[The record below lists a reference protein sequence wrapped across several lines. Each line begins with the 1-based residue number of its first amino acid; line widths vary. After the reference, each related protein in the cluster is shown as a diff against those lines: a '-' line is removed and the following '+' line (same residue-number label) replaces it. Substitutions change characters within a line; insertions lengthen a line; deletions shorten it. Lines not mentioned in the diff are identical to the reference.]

1 MRHHRPTAATIIR
14 RIVVGTLRLLEMG
27 VEERTDRVDIE
38 VALENMVEDRDTKVD
53 MADPHRRRM
62 VGILRE
68 AAIMEV
74 TGEVLLLITQA
85 SSLTEI

>member
-1 MRHHRPTAATIIR
+1 
-14 RIVVGTLRLLEMG
+14 VVGTLRLLEMG
-27 VEERTDRVDIE
+27 AEERTDRVDIE

-53 MADPHRRRM
+53 MADRHRRRM

-68 AAIMEV
+68 AAIMEA
-74 TGEVLLLITQA
+74 TGEVLLPITQA

>member
-1 MRHHRPTAATIIR
+1 
-14 RIVVGTLRLLEMG
+14 MG